1 MTRGSQPEPPLTAP
15 FIEWL
20 RWALT
25 RNGYDLDE
33 RGVRRKFANASGI
46 PPATVSRL
54 LRDSSQPDV
63 ATCYALGKT
72 LGIRVMPIL
81 VRAGHLP
88 PEVLET
94 EPQAPER
101 PHSPTSEEEALTAL
115 GLTTDTDRA
124 AVRAMID
131 ALTAKHRREGT
142 S

>member
-1 MTRGSQPEPPLTAP
+1 MTLGSQPEPPLTAP
-15 FIEWL
+15 FSEWL
-20 RWALT
+20 AWALT
-25 RNGYDLDE
+25 RHGYDLDE
-33 RGVRRKFANASGI
+33 RGARRKIAEASGI

-54 LRDSSQPDV
+54 LRDTGQPDLS
-63 ATCYALGKT
+63 TCYAIGRL

-101 PHSPTSEEEALTAL
+101 PHSPTTEEEALTAL

-124 AVRAMID
+124 AVRAMIN
-131 ALTAKHRREGT
+131 ALTAKHRREDT

>member
-1 MTRGSQPEPPLTAP
+1 MTNGSQPEPPITAP
-15 FIEWL
+15 FGDWL

-25 RNGYDLDE
+25 RRGYDLDE
-33 RGVRRKFANASGI
+33 RGARRKIAEASGI

-54 LRDSSQPDV
+54 LRDISQPDV
-63 ATCYALGKT
+63 ATCYAIGQT

-88 PEVLET
+88 PEALEA

-101 PHSPTSEEEALTAL
+101 PSTPTTEEEALTAL
-115 GLTTDTDRA
+115 GVTDERDRA
-124 AVRAMID
+124 AVRAMIS
-131 ALTAKHRREGT
+131 ALTAKHRQEGT